1 MKYCANCKTVY
12 PADFQCCPKDGSA
25 LSSSSELLPGMVIRD
40 KYQIL
45 QQIGSGGMATV
56 YQVRH
61 LAFNEILAIKLINSQ
76 LADGDQFN
84 KRLRAEAVIA
94 RKLRHPNAVHVE
106 DLDRTEDG
114 RPFIVM
120 EYVEGQNLRTVIRR
134 EGPLPTLRA
143 LRIAVQVVSALA
155 AAHKLGIIHRDIKPD
170 NIHLIRLPD
179 GSDFVKVLDFGIAKF
194 TQGLS
199 SSALTGSGLVV
210 GTPQYVSPEQAMG
223 KQAGDLDGRSDLYT
237 LGIVLYEMV
246 TGRVP
251 FDSDTP
257 VGLLVHHLHTAPV
270 PPDQLRPDLGI
281 PASVS
286 ELLMKALQKN
296 PEHRFRN
303 ADEMLNAINT
313 LEAEIL
319 RVLENRTVESGPVL
333 INRGDENPSP
343 RFHNSAE
350 MLSAITPVE
359 QPVRPIQGTEMLDA
373 EALGITRPEY
383 DPEPGFRIA
392 DGVLSAIVA
401 LEQAVVSTELPEET
415 AAQLFHKT
423 EGILAAIPP
432 VEKQVG
438 QVGKIATELMKA
450 PEESAEA
457 VSHNADE
464 ALSSI
469 ASVDELVKK
478 VEESGTVLMKAQEPS
493 PDLHFHE
500 KPNLTPSVEG
510 LVQAAEP
517 TATILIKAPDASPGP
532 HFGEMPKMIPSTEEE
547 QVRPVEQ
554 PPTVLIRAPEVG
566 RDTTTPPATN
576 RIPSE
581 FHVTQ
586 PVARSESPGFR
597 EPTLKWAAAPD
608 PPRNPMWPREAPRL
622 RDTRAANKRPT
633 PSRMVYIG
641 VAVFAALCLAV
652 LSIYQWRSASAKPS
666 GQSVQE
672 LHDESVPASGTSTQP
687 ATQVSGGLQ
696 TPATQHPTAATR
708 SIPVSDAGVTPS
720 SGPAI
725 LGEPEKLARIKD
737 LVSQGWALS
746 DSGEYASAI
755 DKFAAA
761 LKLDPQSSEAKAGK
775 RRAKERLQLEQALP
789 LSNESK

>member
-120 EYVEGQNLRTVIRR
+120 EYVEGQNLRTIIRR

-319 RVLENRTVESGPVL
+319 RVLETRTVESGPVL
-333 INRGDENPSP
+333 INREDENPSP

-383 DPEPGFRIA
+383 GPEPGFRIA
-392 DGVLSAIVA
+392 DGMLSAIVA

-415 AAQLFHKT
+415 AEQLFHKT

-432 VEKQVG
+432 VEKQIG

-469 ASVDELVKK
+469 ASVEELVKK
-478 VEESGTVLMKAQEPS
+478 VEESGTV
-493 PDLHFHE
+493 
-500 KPNLTPSVEG
+500 
-510 LVQAAEP
+510 
-517 TATILIKAPDASPGP
+517 LIKAPDASPGP

-586 PVARSESPGFR
+586 PVARSESAGFR
-597 EPTLKWAAAPD
+597 EPTVKWAAAPD

-672 LHDESVPASGTSTQP
+672 LHDESVPATGTSTQP

>member
-134 EGPLPTLRA
+134 EGPLPSLRA
-143 LRIAVQVVSALA
+143 LRIAAQVVSALA

-281 PASVS
+281 PALVS
-286 ELLMKALQKN
+286 ELMMKALQKN

-313 LEAEIL
+313 SEAEIL
-319 RVLENRTVESGPVL
+319 RVPETRNVECGPVL
-333 INRGDENPSP
+333 INRQNENPEP
-343 RFHNSAE
+343 RFQNSAE

-359 QPVRPIQGTEMLDA
+359 QPVRMIQGTEMMDA
-373 EALGITRPEY
+373 EAMGISRPEGG
-383 DPEPGFRIA
+383 PEPGFRIA
-392 DGVLSAIVA
+392 DGMLSAIVA
-401 LEQAVVSTELPEET
+401 LEQAVASTESPEET
-415 AAQLFHKT
+415 PEQLFKT
-423 EGILAAIPP
+423 EGIVAAIPP
-432 VEKQVG
+432 VEEQVG

-450 PEESAEA
+450 PVESAEA
-457 VSHNADE
+457 GSPNADQ
-464 ALSSI
+464 ALNSI
-469 ASVDELVKK
+469 APVEELVKK

-500 KPNLTPSVEG
+500 KPNLTPSVG
-510 LVQAAEP
+510 GQVQAVEP
-517 TATILIKAPDASPGP
+517 GTTILIEVPDASLGP
-532 HFGEMPKMIPSTEEE
+532 HFGEIPKRIPSTEEE
-547 QVRPVEQ
+547 QARPVAQ
-554 PPTVLIRAPEVG
+554 PPTVLMKAPEVG
-566 RDTTTPPATN
+566 RDTTSPPATN

-597 EPTLKWAAAPD
+597 EAIEKWAAPLD
-608 PPRNPMWPREAPRL
+608 SPRKPMWAREAPRL
-622 RDTRAANKRPT
+622 RDTRAASKAPT
-633 PSRMVYIG
+633 SRRMGYIG
-641 VAVFAALCLAV
+641 VAVFGALCLAV
-652 LSIYQWRSASAKPS
+652 LSVYQWRSASAKPS
-666 GQSVQE
+666 RQPVQE
-672 LHDESVPASGTSTQP
+672 LHDQSVPATGTSTQP
-687 ATQVSGGLQ
+687 ATQVSGGPQ
-696 TPATQHPTAATR
+696 TPATQHPIAATG
-708 SIPVSDAGVTPS
+708 SISVSDAGATPS
-720 SGPAI
+720 SNPAI

>member
-94 RKLRHPNAVHVE
+94 RKLRHPHAVHVE

-143 LRIAVQVVSALA
+143 LRIAAQVVSALA

-257 VGLLVHHLHTAPV
+257 VGLLVHHLHTVPV

-319 RVLENRTVESGPVL
+319 RVQETRTVESGPVL
-333 INRGDENPSP
+333 INP
-343 RFHNSAE
+343 RNDTPEPGFQSAAE
-350 MLSAITPVE
+350 MLSAITPME
-359 QPVRPIQGTEMLDA
+359 QPVRMVQGTGMVEA
-373 EALGITRPEY
+373 EAPLISPRGESP
-383 DPEPGFRIA
+383 DPGFRIA
-392 DGVLSAIVA
+392 DGMLSAIVPV
-401 LEQAVVSTELPEET
+401 EQAVVAMEVPDKTPE
-415 AAQLFHKT
+415 QLFRKT
-423 EGILAAIPP
+423 NGMLAAIPP
-432 VEKQVG
+432 VEEEVKQVG
-438 QVGKIATELMKA
+438 NIGTVLTKA
-450 PEESAEA
+450 PEESVEA
-457 VSHNADE
+457 VFPNADE
-464 ALSSI
+464 TFNSI
-469 ASVDELVKK
+469 PS
-478 VEESGTVLMKAQEPS
+478 VEEPVERAQEIEAN
-493 PDLHFHE
+493 PDLHFHGT
-500 KPNLTPSVEG
+500 PNLILSAEEPAHAV
-510 LVQAAEP
+510 EP
-517 TATILIKAPDASPGP
+517 TATELIKAPDASPRP
-532 HFGEMPKMIPSTEEE
+532 HFSEMPKLTPSGEE
-547 QVRPVEQ
+547 QVRWVEP
-554 PPTVLIRAPEVG
+554 PPTVLMKAPEAG
-566 RDTTTPPATN
+566 RDTTTPAD

-581 FHVTQ
+581 F
-586 PVARSESPGFR
+586 PVARLESRGFR
-597 EPTLKWAAAPD
+597 DPTVKWAAPPD
-608 PPRNPMWPREAPRL
+608 PPRKPMWPREAPIL
-622 RDTRAANKRPT
+622 RDTRAAYRP
-633 PSRMVYIG
+633 PSSHRMMYIG
-641 VAVFAALCLAV
+641 VAVFVAVCLA
-652 LSIYQWRSASAKPS
+652 LLTIYPWRGASPKPS
-666 GQSVQE
+666 GQSAQE
-672 LHDESVPASGTSTQP
+672 LHDQSVPGAGTSNPP

-696 TPATQHPTAATR
+696 APAAQHSTAATH
-708 SIPVSDAGVTPS
+708 SIPTSDAGVTPS
-720 SGPAI
+720 SNPSI

-755 DKFAAA
+755 DKFDAA

-789 LSNESK
+789 LPTESK

>member
-94 RKLRHPNAVHVE
+94 RKLQHPNAVHVE

-143 LRIAVQVVSALA
+143 LRIAAQVLSALA

-257 VGLLVHHLHTAPV
+257 VGLLVHHLHTTPV
-270 PPDQLRPDLGI
+270 PPDELRPDLGI
-281 PASVS
+281 PPSVS

-296 PEHRFRN
+296 PEQRFRD
-303 ADEMLNAINT
+303 AVDMLNAITT
-313 LEAEIL
+313 LEAQIQSVQET
-319 RVLENRTVESGPVL
+319 RVVESAPVL
-333 INRGDENPSP
+333 INPRNENREPC
-343 RFHNSAE
+343 FQNAAE

-359 QPVRPIQGTEMLDA
+359 QPVRLVQGTGMLDA
-373 EALGITRPEY
+373 EASGITSPEEGP
-383 DPEPGFRIA
+383 DPAFRIA
-392 DGVLSAIVA
+392 DGMLSAIVPV
-401 LEQAVVSTELPEET
+401 EQPVVSMEGLAESPE
-415 AAQLFHKT
+415 QLFRKT
-423 EGILAAIPP
+423 DSMLAAIPP
-432 VEKQVG
+432 AQDQVE
-438 QVGKIATELMKA
+438 QVGKIGTVLIKP
-450 PEESAEA
+450 PEANVEA
-457 VSHNADE
+457 GYPKADE
-464 ALSSI
+464 TLNSI
-469 ASVDELVKK
+469 ASVEVPVKSA
-478 VEESGTVLMKAQEPS
+478 EQIGTVLMKAPEAS
-493 PDLHFHE
+493 PELHFDE
-500 KPNLTPSVEG
+500 TPNLTPCAEESIH
-510 LVQAAEP
+510 AAEP
-517 TATILIKAPDASPGP
+517 SETVLIKAPDANLCP
-532 HFGEMPKMIPSTEEE
+532 HFSETPNLISSAES
-547 QVRPVEQ
+547 VHAVEP
-554 PPTVLIRAPEVG
+554 PPTILITAPEVVP
-566 RDTTTPPATN
+566 DKTVAPATD

-581 FHVTQ
+581 FHLTQ
-586 PVARSESPGFR
+586 VELQGFR
-597 EPTLKWAAAPD
+597 DPTVKWPAPPD
-608 PPRNPMWPREAPRL
+608 PPRRPMWPREGPKL
-622 RDTRAANKRPT
+622 RDTRAATKDPSS
-633 PSRMVYIG
+633 SRMVYIG
-641 VAVFAALCLAV
+641 MAFFAAVCLTV
-652 LSIYQWRSASAKPS
+652 LSIHQWRSASAKS
-666 GQSVQE
+666 AGQSAQE
-672 LHDESVPASGTSTQP
+672 LHNQSVPRTVTSTPP
-687 ATQVSGGLQ
+687 ATEVSRGLE
-696 TPATQHPTAATR
+696 TPATQHVTAATQ
-708 SIPVSDAGVTPS
+708 SIAVSDAGVTPPS
-720 SGPAI
+720 SQAI
-725 LGEPEKLARIKD
+725 LGEPEKRARIKD
-737 LVSQGWALS
+737 LVSQAWALS
-746 DSGEYASAI
+746 DSGEYAGAI
-755 DKFAAA
+755 EKFDSA

-789 LSNESK
+789 LTTESK

>member
-94 RKLRHPNAVHVE
+94 RKLQHPNAVHVE

-143 LRIAVQVVSALA
+143 LRIAAQVVSALA

-170 NIHLIRLPD
+170 NIHLIRLSD

-257 VGLLVHHLHTAPV
+257 VGLLVHHLHTTPV

-281 PASVS
+281 PPSLS

-296 PEHRFRN
+296 PEQRFRD
-303 ADEMLNAINT
+303 AVEMLNAITT
-313 LEAEIL
+313 LESQIQ
-319 RVLENRTVESGPVL
+319 RVQESRTVGSGPVL
-333 INRGDENPSP
+333 INPRNENPELG
-343 RFHNSAE
+343 FQNAAE

-359 QPVRPIQGTEMLDA
+359 QPVRPVQGTGMLDA
-373 EALGITRPEY
+373 EASGISPPEEG
-383 DPEPGFRIA
+383 PEPGFRIA
-392 DGVLSAIVA
+392 DGMLSAIVPV
-401 LEQAVVSTELPEET
+401 EQPVVSMEVPEESPE
-415 AAQLFHKT
+415 QLFRKT
-423 EGILAAIPP
+423 DGMLAAIPP
-432 VEKQVG
+432 VEEEIKQVG
-438 QVGKIATELMKA
+438 DIGTVLTKA
-450 PEESAEA
+450 PEESVEA
-457 VSHNADE
+457 GFPNADE
-464 ALSSI
+464 TLNSI
-469 ASVDELVKK
+469 PS
-478 VEESGTVLMKAQEPS
+478 VEEPVKRAEEIEAN
-493 PDLHFHE
+493 PDLHFHGT
-500 KPNLTPSVEG
+500 PNLIPSAEEPAHAVE
-510 LVQAAEP
+510 P
-517 TATILIKAPDASPGP
+517 PATELIKAPDASPQP
-532 HFGEMPKMIPSTEEE
+532 RFSEMPKLIPSGEE
-547 QVRPVEQ
+547 QVRWVEP
-554 PPTVLIRAPEVG
+554 PPTVLMKAPEVG
-566 RDTTTPPATN
+566 RDTTTPPATD

-581 FHVTQ
+581 FQ
-586 PVARSESPGFR
+586 VARLESLGFR
-597 EPTLKWAAAPD
+597 DPTAKWAAPAD
-608 PPRNPMWPREAPRL
+608 PPRKPMWPREAPIL
-622 RDTRAANKRPT
+622 RDTPAAHRP
-633 PSRMVYIG
+633 PASRRMMYIG
-641 VAVFAALCLAV
+641 VAVFAAVCLAF
-652 LSIYQWRSASAKPS
+652 LTIYQWRGSSPKPS
-666 GQSVQE
+666 GQSAQE
-672 LHDESVPASGTSTQP
+672 LHDQSVPGAGTSNPP

-696 TPATQHPTAATR
+696 TPATQHSTPATR
-708 SIPVSDAGVTPS
+708 SIPPSDSGVTPS
-720 SGPAI
+720 SSPAI

-746 DSGEYASAI
+746 DGGEYATAI
-755 DKFAAA
+755 EKFDSA

-789 LSNESK
+789 LPTESK

>member
-143 LRIAVQVVSALA
+143 LRIAAQVVSALA

-281 PASVS
+281 RPSVS

-319 RVLENRTVESGPVL
+319 RVQETRTVESGPIL
-333 INRGDENPSP
+333 INRPNENPEP
-343 RFHNSAE
+343 RFQNSAE

-359 QPVRPIQGTEMLDA
+359 QPVQLGQGTEMLDA
-373 EALGITRPEY
+373 EGTGISREES
-383 DPEPGFRIA
+383 PEPGFRIA
-392 DGVLSAIVA
+392 DGMLSAIVP
-401 LEQAVVSTELPEET
+401 LEQPVVSVEMPEESPD
-415 AAQLFHKT
+415 QLFRKT
-423 EGILAAIPP
+423 DGTLGAIPL
-432 VEKQVG
+432 VEEQVKHI
-438 QVGKIATELMKA
+438 GKIASELMKA
-450 PEESAEA
+450 QEESVEPL
-457 VSHNADE
+457 SPNADE

-469 ASVDELVKK
+469 DSFEEASER
-478 VEESGTVLMKAQEPS
+478 VEETGNPLMKAPE
-493 PDLHFHE
+493 
-500 KPNLTPSVEG
+500 
-510 LVQAAEP
+510 
-517 TATILIKAPDASPGP
+517 ASPGLP
-532 HFGEMPKMIPSTEEE
+532 FHETPNLAPSAEE
-547 QVRPVEQ
+547 QVRGVEQPATVLIRAPQASPDPHVHKTPNLIPSPEEQVSRVEQ
-554 PPTVLIRAPEVG
+554 PPTVLIKAPEVD
-566 RDTTTPPATN
+566 RDTTIPPATDQ
-576 RIPSE
+576 IPAG
-581 FHVTQ
+581 FHVE
-586 PVARSESPGFR
+586 RWESPR
-597 EPTLKWAAAPD
+597 LHNSTDRWAAPPDAP
-608 PPRNPMWPREAPRL
+608 RKPMWPLEAPRL
-622 RDTRAANKRPT
+622 RDTSAAYKPPT
-633 PSRMVYIG
+633 SRRMVYIG
-641 VAVFAALCLAV
+641 VAVFAAVCLAV
-652 LSIYQWRSASAKPS
+652 LSIYQWRSAPAKPS
-666 GQSVQE
+666 GQSAQE
-672 LHDESVPASGTSTQP
+672 LHDQSVPGAGTSTPP

-696 TPATQHPTAATR
+696 TPSTQHSTAATH
-708 SIPVSDAGVTPS
+708 SISTSDAGVTPS
-720 SGPAI
+720 SSPAT

-746 DSGEYASAI
+746 DSGEYATAI
-755 DKFAAA
+755 EKFDSA

-789 LSNESK
+789 TESK

>member
-61 LAFNEILAIKLINSQ
+61 LAFNEIRAIKLINSQ

-94 RKLRHPNAVHVE
+94 RKLQHPNAVHVE

-143 LRIAVQVVSALA
+143 LRIAAQVVSALA

-270 PPDQLRPDLGI
+270 PPDELRPDLGI
-281 PASVS
+281 PPSLS
-286 ELLMKALQKN
+286 ELLMKALRKN
-296 PEHRFRN
+296 PEQRFRN
-303 ADEMLNAINT
+303 ADEMLNAITT
-313 LEAEIL
+313 LEAQIQ
-319 RVLENRTVESGPVL
+319 RVPETGTVESAAAL
-333 INRGDENPSP
+333 INPPEEN
-343 RFHNSAE
+343 RELGFQNATE
-350 MLSAITPVE
+350 MLSAITPME
-359 QPVRPIQGTEMLDA
+359 QPVRLVQWTGMVEA
-373 EALGITRPEY
+373 EAPLISPREES
-383 DPEPGFRIA
+383 PEPGFRNA
-392 DGVLSAIVA
+392 DGMLSAIVPV
-401 LEQAVVSTELPEET
+401 EQPVVAMEVPDESPEL
-415 AAQLFHKT
+415 LFRKT
-423 EGILAAIPP
+423 HGTLAAIPP
-432 VEKQVG
+432 VEEEVKQVG
-438 QVGKIATELMKA
+438 NIGTVLTKA
-450 PEESAEA
+450 PEKSVEA
-457 VSHNADE
+457 VFPNADE
-464 ALSSI
+464 MLNSI
-469 ASVDELVKK
+469 PS
-478 VEESGTVLMKAQEPS
+478 VEEPVKRTEEIEGNPDLYFEGTPNLIPSAEQPAHAVESPATQLIKAPEASPGPRFSEMPKLIPPAEEQVRWVEPPPTVLMKA
-493 PDLHFHE
+493 PD
-500 KPNLTPSVEG
+500 
-510 LVQAAEP
+510 
-517 TATILIKAPDASPGP
+517 
-532 HFGEMPKMIPSTEEE
+532 
-547 QVRPVEQ
+547 
-554 PPTVLIRAPEVG
+554 VG
-566 RDTTTPPATN
+566 RDTTTPPATDP
-576 RIPSE
+576 IPSE
-581 FHVTQ
+581 FQ
-586 PVARSESPGFR
+586 VARLESPGLR
-597 EPTLKWAAAPD
+597 DPTVKWAAPPD
-608 PPRNPMWPREAPRL
+608 PPRNPMWPREAPIL
-622 RDTRAANKRPT
+622 RNTRAAYRP
-633 PSRMVYIG
+633 PASRRTMYIG
-641 VAVFAALCLAV
+641 VGVFAAACLA
-652 LSIYQWRSASAKPS
+652 LLTIYQWRGASPKPS
-666 GQSVQE
+666 GQSAQE
-672 LHDESVPASGTSTQP
+672 LHDQSVPGAGTSNPP

-696 TPATQHPTAATR
+696 TTATQHSTPATH
-708 SIPVSDAGVTPS
+708 SIPTSDAGVTPS
-720 SGPAI
+720 SSPAI

-746 DSGEYASAI
+746 DSGEYATAI
-755 DKFAAA
+755 DKFDSA

-789 LSNESK
+789 LPTETK

>member
-94 RKLRHPNAVHVE
+94 RKLQHPNAVHVE

-134 EGPLPTLRA
+134 EGPLPTMRA
-143 LRIAVQVVSALA
+143 LRIAAQVVSALA

-170 NIHLIRLPD
+170 NIHLIRLSD

-194 TQGLS
+194 TQGLA

-257 VGLLVHHLHTAPV
+257 VGLLVHHLHTTPV

-281 PASVS
+281 PPSVS

-296 PEHRFRN
+296 PEQRFRN
-303 ADEMLNAINT
+303 ADEMHNAITT
-313 LEAEIL
+313 LETQIK
-319 RVLENRTVESGPVL
+319 RVQETRTVESGPVL
-333 INRGDENPSP
+333 INPRNENPES
-343 RFHNSAE
+343 RFQNAAE

-359 QPVRPIQGTEMLDA
+359 QPVRLVQGTGMLDA
-373 EALGITRPEY
+373 EASGLSPLEEAP
-383 DPEPGFRIA
+383 DLGFRIV
-392 DGVLSAIVA
+392 DGMLSAIV
-401 LEQAVVSTELPEET
+401 LVEQPVASMEVPQESPE
-415 AAQLFHKT
+415 QLFRKT
-423 EGILAAIPP
+423 DGMLAAIPP
-432 VEKQVG
+432 VEDQVE
-438 QVGKIATELMKA
+438 QAGKIEAALLNP
-450 PEESAEA
+450 PEASVETPSP
-457 VSHNADE
+457 NADE
-464 ALSSI
+464 TLNLI
-469 ASVDELVKK
+469 ASVEEPAKR
-478 VEESGTVLMKAQEPS
+478 VEQSGTVLMKAPEAT

-500 KPNLTPSVEG
+500 TPNLIPS
-510 LVQAAEP
+510 AEEP
-517 TATILIKAPDASPGP
+517 VHAIEPVATVLIKAPDGSLRPP
-532 HFGEMPKMIPSTEEE
+532 FSETPNLIPSVEE
-547 QVRPVEQ
+547 PVHTVE
-554 PPTVLIRAPEVG
+554 PPPAILRKALEVIP
-566 RDTTTPPATN
+566 DTTMPPATD

-581 FHVTQ
+581 LHLTQ
-586 PVARSESPGFR
+586 LESPGFR
-597 EPTLKWAAAPD
+597 DPTVKWAAPPD
-608 PPRNPMWPREAPRL
+608 PPRRPMWPREAPKL
-622 RDTRAANKRPT
+622 RHTRAAYKAPPT
-633 PSRMVYIG
+633 RRMVYIG
-641 VAVFAALCLAV
+641 VAVFAAACLAV
-652 LSIYQWRSASAKPS
+652 LSIYQWRGASPKPS
-666 GQSVQE
+666 GQSAQN
-672 LHDESVPASGTSTQP
+672 LHDQSVSGAGGATPP

-696 TPATQHPTAATR
+696 TPATQHSVAAPQ
-708 SIPVSDAGVTPS
+708 SIAVSDAGVPPS
-720 SGPAI
+720 SSQAI
-725 LGEPEKLARIKD
+725 LGEQEKLARIKD
-737 LVSQGWALS
+737 LVSQAWALS
-746 DSGEYASAI
+746 DSGEYAGAI
-755 DKFAAA
+755 EKFDSA

-789 LSNESK
+789 LPTESK

>member
-94 RKLRHPNAVHVE
+94 RKLQHPNAVHVE

-120 EYVEGQNLRTVIRR
+120 EYVEGQNLRTIIRR

-143 LRIAVQVVSALA
+143 LRIAAQVVSALA

-194 TQGLS
+194 TQGLA

-223 KQAGDLDGRSDLYT
+223 KQGGDLDGRSDLYT

-257 VGLLVHHLHTAPV
+257 VGLLVHHLHTTPV

-281 PASVS
+281 PPSVS
-286 ELLMKALQKN
+286 ELLMKALQKH
-296 PEHRFRN
+296 PEQRFRN
-303 ADEMLNAINT
+303 ADEMLNTIT
-313 LEAEIL
+313 KLEAQIQ
-319 RVLENRTVESGPVL
+319 RVQETTTVESGPVL
-333 INRGDENPSP
+333 INPRNENPEP
-343 RFHNSAE
+343 RFQNAAE

-359 QPVRPIQGTEMLDA
+359 QPAWLVQGTGTPDA
-373 EALGITRPEY
+373 EAAGISSPEEGP
-383 DPEPGFRIA
+383 DTGFRIA
-392 DGVLSAIVA
+392 DGMLSAVV
-401 LEQAVVSTELPEET
+401 LVEQPVVSTEVPEESPEH
-415 AAQLFHKT
+415 LLRKSD
-423 EGILAAIPP
+423 GMLAAIPP
-432 VEKQVG
+432 VEDQVEQVG
-438 QVGKIATELMKA
+438 EIAAVLMKPPEASVEQPSPNADDTLNPIASVEEPAKTVEPSRTVSMKA
-450 PEESAEA
+450 PEA
-457 VSHNADE
+457 
-464 ALSSI
+464 
-469 ASVDELVKK
+469 
-478 VEESGTVLMKAQEPS
+478 S

-500 KPNLTPSVEG
+500 MPSLTPSVE
-510 LVQAAEP
+510 EP
-517 TATILIKAPDASPGP
+517 VHAVEPSATVLIKAADANPYP
-532 HFGEMPKMIPSTEEE
+532 HFSETPSLIPSVEESAHA
-547 QVRPVEQ
+547 VEP
-554 PPTVLIRAPEVG
+554 PPTILMKALEVVPDITIPKANV
-566 RDTTTPPATN
+566 RV
-576 RIPSE
+576 PSE
-581 FHVTQ
+581 SHLPQ
-586 PVARSESPGFR
+586 LESPGG
-597 EPTLKWAAAPD
+597 PDLTVKWAAPPD
-608 PPRNPMWPREAPRL
+608 PPRKPMWPREAPKLRSPRAPYKAPASRRL
-622 RDTRAANKRPT
+622 
-633 PSRMVYIG
+633 VYIG
-641 VAVFAALCLAV
+641 IAMFAAVCLAV
-652 LSIYQWRSASAKPS
+652 LGISQWRGASAKPP
-666 GQSVQE
+666 GQSAPE
-672 LHDESVPASGTSTQP
+672 LHDQSVSNAGASTLP
-687 ATQVSGGLQ
+687 ATQVSGGVQ
-696 TPATQHPTAATR
+696 APATQHSTAATH
-708 SIPVSDAGVTPS
+708 SIAVSDAGVTPS
-720 SGPAI
+720 GSPAS
-725 LGEPEKLARIKD
+725 LAEPEKLGRVKD

-755 DKFAAA
+755 DKFDSA

-789 LSNESK
+789 LPNESK

>member
-143 LRIAVQVVSALA
+143 LRIAAQVVSALA

-170 NIHLIRLPD
+170 NIHLIRLSD

-319 RVLENRTVESGPVL
+319 RVQETRTVASGPVL
-333 INRGDENPSP
+333 INRRNENPEP
-343 RFHNSAE
+343 RFQNSAE

-359 QPVRPIQGTEMLDA
+359 QPVWLVQVTGTLDA
-373 EALGITRPEY
+373 EAPGISLPEEG
-383 DPEPGFRIA
+383 PEPGFRIG
-392 DGVLSAIVA
+392 DGMLSAIVP
-401 LEQAVVSTELPEET
+401 LNQPVVSAEVPEESQD
-415 AAQLFHKT
+415 QLFRKT
-423 EGILAAIPP
+423 DGMLSANPL
-432 VEKQVG
+432 VEEQVKQI
-438 QVGKIATELMKA
+438 GKIATELMKA
-450 PEESAEA
+450 EESGEP
-457 VSHNADE
+457 VPPNADE
-464 ALSSI
+464 TLNSI
-469 ASVDELVKK
+469 ACVEEPVKQ
-478 VEESGTVLMKAQEPS
+478 VEESGTVLMKAPEPS
-493 PDLHFHE
+493 RDPHFHE
-500 KPNLTPSVEG
+500 TPNPIPSVE
-510 LVQAAEP
+510 EP
-517 TATILIKAPDASPGP
+517 IHAVEPAATILIKAPDASPGP
-532 HFGEMPKMIPSTEEE
+532 HFGEMPKMIPAPEEE
-547 QVRPVEQ
+547 QVRRVEQ
-554 PPTVLIRAPEVG
+554 PPTVLIKAPEIG
-566 RDTTTPPATN
+566 RDTTTPPATD
-576 RIPSE
+576 RIPSG
-581 FHVTQ
+581 FHIE
-586 PVARSESPGFR
+586 RSESPGSR
-597 EPTLKWAAAPD
+597 DATAKWGAPPD
-608 PPRNPMWPREAPRL
+608 PLRKPMWPREAPRL
-622 RDTRAANKRPT
+622 RDTRAAYKPAT
-633 PSRMVYIG
+633 SRRLVYIG
-641 VAVFAALCLAV
+641 VAVFAAVCLAV
-652 LSIYQWRSASAKPS
+652 FSIYQWRSAPAKPS
-666 GQSVQE
+666 GQSAQE
-672 LHDESVPASGTSTQP
+672 LHNQSVPGAGTSAPP

-696 TPATQHPTAATR
+696 TPAMQRSTAAPH
-708 SIPVSDAGVTPS
+708 SIPVADPGVTRS
-720 SGPAI
+720 SSPAT

-755 DKFAAA
+755 DKFDAA

-775 RRAKERLQLEQALP
+775 RRAKARLQLEQALP
-789 LSNESK
+789 TESK

>member
-120 EYVEGQNLRTVIRR
+120 EYVEGQNLRTIIRR

-319 RVLENRTVESGPVL
+319 RVLETRTVESGPVL
-333 INRGDENPSP
+333 IDRGDENPEP
-343 RFHNSAE
+343 RFQNSAE

-359 QPVRPIQGTEMLDA
+359 QPVRSIQGTEMLDA

-383 DPEPGFRIA
+383 GPEPGFRIA
-392 DGVLSAIVA
+392 DGMLSAIVA

-415 AAQLFHKT
+415 ADQLFHKT

-469 ASVDELVKK
+469 ASVEELVKK
-478 VEESGTVLMKAQEPS
+478 VEESGTV
-493 PDLHFHE
+493 
-500 KPNLTPSVEG
+500 
-510 LVQAAEP
+510 
-517 TATILIKAPDASPGP
+517 LIKAPDASPGP

-586 PVARSESPGFR
+586 PVARSESAGFR
-597 EPTLKWAAAPD
+597 EPTVKWAAAPD

>member
-134 EGPLPTLRA
+134 EGPLPSLRA
-143 LRIAVQVVSALA
+143 LRIAAQVVSALA

-281 PASVS
+281 PALVS
-286 ELLMKALQKN
+286 ELMMKALQKN

-313 LEAEIL
+313 SEAEIL
-319 RVLENRTVESGPVL
+319 RVPETRNVECGPVL
-333 INRGDENPSP
+333 INRQNENPEP
-343 RFHNSAE
+343 RFQNSAE

-359 QPVRPIQGTEMLDA
+359 QPVRMIQGTEMMDA
-373 EALGITRPEY
+373 EAMGISRPEGG
-383 DPEPGFRIA
+383 PEPGFRIA
-392 DGVLSAIVA
+392 DGMLSAIVA
-401 LEQAVVSTELPEET
+401 LEQAVASTESPEET
-415 AAQLFHKT
+415 PEQLFKT
-423 EGILAAIPP
+423 EGIVAAIPP
-432 VEKQVG
+432 VEEQVG

-450 PEESAEA
+450 PVESAEA
-457 VSHNADE
+457 GSPNADQ
-464 ALSSI
+464 ALNSI
-469 ASVDELVKK
+469 APVEELVKK

-500 KPNLTPSVEG
+500 KPNLTPSVG
-510 LVQAAEP
+510 GQVQAVEP
-517 TATILIKAPDASPGP
+517 GTTILIEVPDASLGP
-532 HFGEMPKMIPSTEEE
+532 HFGEIPKRIPSTEEE
-547 QVRPVEQ
+547 QARPVAQ
-554 PPTVLIRAPEVG
+554 PPTVLMKAPEVG
-566 RDTTTPPATN
+566 RDTTSPPATN

-597 EPTLKWAAAPD
+597 EAIEKWAAPLD
-608 PPRNPMWPREAPRL
+608 PPRKPMWAREAPRL
-622 RDTRAANKRPT
+622 RDTRAANKAPT
-633 PSRMVYIG
+633 SRRMGYIG
-641 VAVFAALCLAV
+641 VAVFGALCLAV
-652 LSIYQWRSASAKPS
+652 LSVYQWRSASAKPS
-666 GQSVQE
+666 PQPVQE
-672 LHDESVPASGTSTQP
+672 LHDQSVPATGTSTHP
-687 ATQVSGGLQ
+687 ATQVSGGPQ
-696 TPATQHPTAATR
+696 TPATQHPIAATR
-708 SIPVSDAGVTPS
+708 SIPVSDAGATPS
-720 SGPAI
+720 SNPAI

>member
-143 LRIAVQVVSALA
+143 LRIAAQVVSALA

-194 TQGLS
+194 TQGLA

-237 LGIVLYEMV
+237 LGIVVYEMV

-257 VGLLVHHLHTAPV
+257 VGLLVHHLHTTPV

-281 PASVS
+281 PPSVS

-319 RVLENRTVESGPVL
+319 RIHEARTVESGPVL
-333 INRGDENPSP
+333 INRRNENPEP
-343 RFHNSAE
+343 RFQNSAE
-350 MLSAITPVE
+350 ILSAITPVE
-359 QPVRPIQGTEMLDA
+359 PARPAQGTGILDA
-373 EALGITRPEY
+373 ETPGITPPDEG
-383 DPEPGFRIA
+383 PEPGFRIA
-392 DGVLSAIVA
+392 DGMLSAIVPV
-401 LEQAVVSTELPEET
+401 EQPVVSMEAPEGSPGEIVRDT
-415 AAQLFHKT
+415 NGML
-423 EGILAAIPP
+423 GAIPP
-432 VEKQVG
+432 VEEQVKQVG
-438 QVGKIATELMKA
+438 ESGTVLLKA

-457 VSHNADE
+457 ASPSADG
-464 ALSSI
+464 ALNPI
-469 ASVDELVKK
+469 ASVEELLKRIG
-478 VEESGTVLMKAQEPS
+478 ESGTVS
-493 PDLHFHE
+493 
-500 KPNLTPSVEG
+500 
-510 LVQAAEP
+510 
-517 TATILIKAPDASPGP
+517 
-532 HFGEMPKMIPSTEEE
+532 
-547 QVRPVEQ
+547 
-554 PPTVLIRAPEVG
+554 
-566 RDTTTPPATN
+566 
-576 RIPSE
+576 
-581 FHVTQ
+581 
-586 PVARSESPGFR
+586 
-597 EPTLKWAAAPD
+597 
-608 PPRNPMWPREAPRL
+608 REAKRV
-622 RDTRAANKRPT
+622 RICISTKRP
-633 PSRMVYIG
+633 
-641 VAVFAALCLAV
+641 A
-652 LSIYQWRSASAKPS
+652 
-666 GQSVQE
+666 
-672 LHDESVPASGTSTQP
+672 
-687 ATQVSGGLQ
+687 
-696 TPATQHPTAATR
+696 
-708 SIPVSDAGVTPS
+708 
-720 SGPAI
+720 
-725 LGEPEKLARIKD
+725 
-737 LVSQGWALS
+737 
-746 DSGEYASAI
+746 
-755 DKFAAA
+755 
-761 LKLDPQSSEAKAGK
+761 
-775 RRAKERLQLEQALP
+775 
-789 LSNESK
+789 

>member
-120 EYVEGQNLRTVIRR
+120 EYVEGQNLRTIIRR

-319 RVLENRTVESGPVL
+319 RVLETRTVESGPVL
-333 INRGDENPSP
+333 IDRGDENPEP
-343 RFHNSAE
+343 RFQNSAE

-359 QPVRPIQGTEMLDA
+359 QPVRSIQGTEMLDA

-383 DPEPGFRIA
+383 GPEPGFRIA
-392 DGVLSAIVA
+392 DGMLSAIVA

-415 AAQLFHKT
+415 ADQLFHKT

-469 ASVDELVKK
+469 ASVEELVKK
-478 VEESGTVLMKAQEPS
+478 VEESGTV
-493 PDLHFHE
+493 
-500 KPNLTPSVEG
+500 
-510 LVQAAEP
+510 
-517 TATILIKAPDASPGP
+517 LIKAPDASPGP

-586 PVARSESPGFR
+586 PVARSESAGFR
-597 EPTLKWAAAPD
+597 EPTVKWAAAPD

-746 DSGEYASAI
+746 DSGDYASAI

>member
-143 LRIAVQVVSALA
+143 FRIAAQVVSALA

-194 TQGLS
+194 TQGLP

-223 KQAGDLDGRSDLYT
+223 KQAGELDGRSDLYT

-257 VGLLVHHLHTAPV
+257 VGLLVHHLHTTPV
-270 PPDQLRPDLGI
+270 PPDQLRPDLRI

-319 RVLENRTVESGPVL
+319 RVEETKTVESGPAFV
-333 INRGDENPSP
+333 NRPNENPEPSF
-343 RFHNSAE
+343 RNSAE

-359 QPVRPIQGTEMLDA
+359 QPVRLVQGTEMLDA
-373 EALGITRPEY
+373 EAPGTNRPEEG
-383 DPEPGFRIA
+383 PEPGFRIA
-392 DGVLSAIVA
+392 DGMLSAIVP
-401 LEQAVVSTELPEET
+401 LERGAFSVELPQESPE
-415 AAQLFHKT
+415 QLFRNT
-423 EGILAAIPP
+423 DGMLAAIP
-432 VEKQVG
+432 
-438 QVGKIATELMKA
+438 
-450 PEESAEA
+450 
-457 VSHNADE
+457 
-464 ALSSI
+464 
-469 ASVDELVKK
+469 LV
-478 VEESGTVLMKAQEPS
+478 
-493 PDLHFHE
+493 
-500 KPNLTPSVEG
+500 
-510 LVQAAEP
+510 
-517 TATILIKAPDASPGP
+517 
-532 HFGEMPKMIPSTEEE
+532 EE
-547 QVRPVEQ
+547 QVEKAWEDSNGIDASTGRACGGGF
-554 PPTVLIRAPEVG
+554 PPM
-566 RDTTTPPATN
+566 
-576 RIPSE
+576 
-581 FHVTQ
+581 
-586 PVARSESPGFR
+586 
-597 EPTLKWAAAPD
+597 PT
-608 PPRNPMWPREAPRL
+608 RR
-622 RDTRAANKRPT
+622 
-633 PSRMVYIG
+633 
-641 VAVFAALCLAV
+641 
-652 LSIYQWRSASAKPS
+652 
-666 GQSVQE
+666 
-672 LHDESVPASGTSTQP
+672 
-687 ATQVSGGLQ
+687 
-696 TPATQHPTAATR
+696 
-708 SIPVSDAGVTPS
+708 
-720 SGPAI
+720 
-725 LGEPEKLARIKD
+725 LAR
-737 LVSQGWALS
+737 
-746 DSGEYASAI
+746 
-755 DKFAAA
+755 
-761 LKLDPQSSEAKAGK
+761 
-775 RRAKERLQLEQALP
+775 LP
-789 LSNESK
+789 LSRSQSRRLRRAEEY